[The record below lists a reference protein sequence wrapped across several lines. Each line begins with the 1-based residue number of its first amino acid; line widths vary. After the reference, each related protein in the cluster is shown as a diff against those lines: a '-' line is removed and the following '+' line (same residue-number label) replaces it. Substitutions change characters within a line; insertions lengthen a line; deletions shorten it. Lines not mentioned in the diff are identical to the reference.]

1 MECRFDPTY
10 RFSTSWLLPPTA
22 LFAFRALLSL
32 YSFTTIF
39 TIFGWYGSH
48 GLVEASHRSFSYF
61 TNLTY
66 WGLAFY
72 FAFSAAHT
80 VSYWLTGAPLLAR
93 WPQVLQALH
102 SIFYSTVIIFPWLV
116 TIVFWA
122 LLYSGFDSKFTA
134 WTNVSQHALNSVYAF
149 LEITIPRTEPPPFI
163 HILPIIFIL
172 AMYLGLAYLTYD
184 TEHFFVYDF
193 LDNKKHSPGSVAG
206 YCIGILV
213 GAIIIF
219 LIVRCLIMLRV
230 WLTEKKMGMTG
241 KFTSRGAPQP
251 VSTDAKKDIGLIDM
265 SGK

>member
-80 VSYWLTGAPLLAR
+80 ASYWLTGAPLLAR

-102 SIFYSTVIIFPWLV
+102 SIFYSTIIIFPWLV
-116 TIVFWA
+116 TSEYRMYPRILHRVTCISCFLGPSILWLRQQIHCMDQCLPA
-122 LLYSGFDSKFTA
+122 RLKFC
-134 WTNVSQHALNSVYAF
+134 
-149 LEITIPRTEPPPFI
+149 IC
-163 HILPIIFIL
+163 LP
-172 AMYLGLAYLTYD
+172 
-184 TEHFFVYDF
+184 
-193 LDNKKHSPGSVAG
+193 
-206 YCIGILV
+206 
-213 GAIIIF
+213 
-219 LIVRCLIMLRV
+219 
-230 WLTEKKMGMTG
+230 
-241 KFTSRGAPQP
+241 
-251 VSTDAKKDIGLIDM
+251 
-265 SGK
+265 